1 MSNNSPNV
9 HDDMKFQTVAATGGK
24 YFFFALSKKEINN
37 VPFGYINIFEIIVFH
52 KTSLQK
58 KESFLLN

>member
-9 HDDMKFQTVAATGGK
+9 HDELKFQRAAATERK
-24 YFFFALSKKEINN
+24 DFFFALSKKEINSM
-37 VPFGYINIFEIIVFH
+37 PFGYINMFEITVFR
-52 KTSLQK
+52 KRSLQK